1 MSAALPPGIWIAS
14 SAKRSVQQT
23 FLNLANALNRPC
35 FRRSDDLL
43 SGVTE
48 PVSVEKDILR
58 IAIAESPASV
68 RSELLYL

>member
-1 MSAALPPGIWIAS
+1 MSAALPLGIWIAS

-35 FRRSDDLL
+35 FHSSDDLL
-43 SGVTE
+43 SGLTE

-58 IAIAESPASV
+58 MAIAETSV
-68 RSELLYL
+68 AVG